1 MKIRVDVDIVRT
13 RAEIRAL
20 RAELERAQDNCCAI
34 CGRHAL
40 SSRYG
45 TLCLDHDHRN
55 GAPRGLLCQ
64 RCNTALGLLD
74 DDIGRL
80 AAATEYLKAHQPL
93 YLAIQPETETP

>member
-1 MKIRVDVDIVRT
+1 MGRIRIDVEILRT
-13 RAEIRAL
+13 KTDRDRL
-20 RAELERAQDNCCAI
+20 RAELVIEQDNCCAI

-40 SSRYG
+40 TSRYG

-74 DDIGRL
+74 DAIDR
-80 AAATEYLKAHQPL
+80 LKAAIA
-93 YLAIQPETETP
+93 YLEHHTPTTREITP